1 MAVKTSGGL
10 RTVSWSVTTDQ
21 YEDITAEVR
30 QAGSHQ
36 RVSQSDVARDR
47 LALAQ
52 TIVSHGRNIGLTA
65 SDVTAIVLALTPAQ
79 GAWLKRRAERHD
91 GDCGRVVACLVNRV
105 MYAEPHFD
113 EEVA

>member
-21 YEDITAEVR
+21 YEDITEAVR
-30 QAGSHQ
+30 TASPHQ

-52 TIVSHGRNIGLTA
+52 TVVSHGRSIGLTA
-65 SDVTAIVLALTPAQ
+65 SDVTAIVAALNPAQ
-79 GAWLKRRAERHD
+79 AAWLKRRAAKHD
-91 GDCGRVVACLVNRV
+91 GDCGRVITGLLDRA
-105 MYAEPHFD
+105 MFDEPHFD